1 MNLTQKDVDKFVQA
15 FKKEVLDSKK
25 EGSLISL
32 MLEDKETMSAMS
44 TYELELLPEFK
55 KRGLTAPSVSELFG
69 VSMSIKEAE

>member
-1 MNLTQKDVDKFVQA
+1 MNLTQKDVDKFVQV

-32 MLEDKETMSAMS
+32 MLEDKETMSAIS

-55 KRGLTAPSVSELFG
+55 ERGLTAPSVSELFG
-69 VSMSIKEAE
+69 VSMTIKEVE